1 MENSKISIVIA
12 TYNGERFIERQIN
25 SILNQGF
32 GSLEIIVCD
41 DCSTD
46 NTVKIIRDKYFDQ
59 GVKVFQNECNIGVSR
74 SFENGINNSSGD
86 YIFLADQDDYWIETK
101 IQVQLAKMKEMEFL
115 YGIDKP
121 MLVVHDAII
130 VDGNENVIANSLWE
144 LSGASPGNTNLP
156 STILRNTY
164 TGCMMLLNR
173 PLLNIS
179 LPFPELGIYHDHWLG
194 IVAQSYGKIA
204 TVEQPLMYYVRHGE
218 NATNVISKSH
228 FLIRLIKFPLNL
240 FKSDMLLESIT
251 VLEFFD
257 QRYGIRNTKY
267 EFILQKLLNLKSKS
281 VFRRRLMLKL
291 YRLYYYRVFV

>member
-1 MENSKISIVIA
+1 MNNTISVVIA
-12 TYNGERFIERQIN
+12 TYNGSATICKQID
-25 SILNQGF
+25 SILNQCVKCD
-32 GSLEIIVCD
+32 EIIICD

-46 NTVKIIRDKYFDQ
+46 DTVAVVTQKYSDESVHVFVNNVNL
-59 GVKVFQNECNIGVSR
+59 GVIKT
-74 SFENGINNSSGD
+74 FENGINKARGN